1 MSRTPKFSVRPTP
14 TTIEVMIE
22 SEKALTKHRLTMT
35 DFKRRKKRE
44 LTAEISRHLKMSSG
58 LSETGDT
65 VETLTKLW
73 LNYKS
78 RLIYNE
84 IEETVD
90 FSQRRPTDYRHN
102 KYIRLPKP
110 LDPDAEFLCETKRR
124 RFLSIFNAWEKK
136 TTGGGSELNKKE
148 SKSTIGSN
156 LSKVEQAGLKSLSK
170 KIKEGDLIVA
180 QTDKSSRMCVMT
192 KDQYIASGL
201 THTKHDEEVGLNTIK
216 TLQNRFNSI

>member
-1 MSRTPKFSVRPTP
+1 M
-14 TTIEVMIE
+14 MIE
-22 SEKALTKHRLTMT
+22 SEKGLTKHRLTMT

-110 LDPDAEFLCETKRR
+110 LD
-124 RFLSIFNAWEKK
+124 LS
-136 TTGGGSELNKKE
+136 
-148 SKSTIGSN
+148 
-156 LSKVEQAGLKSLSK
+156 
-170 KIKEGDLIVA
+170 LIH
-180 QTDKSSRMCVMT
+180 
-192 KDQYIASGL
+192 I
-201 THTKHDEEVGLNTIK
+201 
-216 TLQNRFNSI
+216 